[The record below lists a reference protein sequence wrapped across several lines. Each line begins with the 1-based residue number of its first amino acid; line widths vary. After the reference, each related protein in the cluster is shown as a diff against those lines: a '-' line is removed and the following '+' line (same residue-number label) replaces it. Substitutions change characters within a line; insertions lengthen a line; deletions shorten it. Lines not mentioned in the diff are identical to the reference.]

1 MYPFEVFNIML
12 SHGFDL
18 SAIEPK
24 GMKIKE
30 IDSLKDL

>member
-1 MYPFEVFNIML
+1 ML